1 MKKFYRIIS
10 LLIIFILLSTFN
22 PKELDLILR
31 KNTSFFEIKNVE
43 IKNNYLI
50 KKSEIKERLN
60 KIYKK
65 NILFIKGEDIHQSL
79 KEVYFLEKIEVKK
92 KYPNTIIIKIFE
104 TKPVAVLFKKKA
116 KYLIDSSSNLIPS
129 NDNMNMDVLP
139 SVFGEN
145 AEDNFIF
152 FYNQLKKKKFPNKK
166 IKNFYYFKIGRWN
179 LQLMNDKIIKFPH
192 NNTDE
197 AIVKSIELLNHKDF
211 ENYNVIDLRVNGK
224 IIVE

>member
-152 FYNQLKKKKFPNKK
+152 FYNQLKKNKFPNKK

>member
-79 KEVYFLEKIEVKK
+79 KKVYFLEKIEVKK

-129 NDNMNMDVLP
+129 NDNMNLDVLP

-152 FYNQLKKKKFPNKK
+152 FYNQLKKNKFPNKK